1 MGIDDIPAAPR
12 STVTETQRTSQRTTM
27 VGALR
32 PEDVGSSQRVTGW
45 VHRRRNLGGLYFLDL
60 RDRSGLLQLSFGP
73 DWTDAASLEA
83 VREIGS
89 ETVIAAEG
97 EVALRPDP
105 NPDLATGAV
114 EVRVRNLR
122 VVNPALSPAIAVYRA
137 PEEESPSEEL
147 RLRHRMLDLRR
158 PELQRTLEL
167 RHRLVL
173 DARNYMSAQGFLE
186 IETPI
191 LTKPTPEGARDYLVP
206 SRVHP
211 GEFYALPQSPQLYKQ
226 ILMVAGFDRYFQ
238 IARCFRDE
246 DLRADRQPEF
256 TQIDVEASFV
266 TPDDIFAWMEG
277 LMSSLAG
284 VAGIEAPPAFSRLSW
299 LESMDRYGSDRPD
312 LRWGVEI
319 RDWTGE
325 LAGSEST
332 ILRSAVEG
340 GGRIRGLLL
349 EGGARLSR
357 REIEAVEAQAK
368 ATGAPGLLWLKSGPE
383 GLSGPAA
390 RFVSESAAAAL
401 GLRRGDLAL
410 AAAGPDRVTSPALSA
425 ARSAVIAALGM
436 PQEREHAWFWVLD
449 FPLFEEDGG
458 RLSPGH
464 HPFVMP
470 HPNDLD
476 TLDREPERAR
486 GLAYDLVYNGVELGS
501 GSIRIH
507 DASLQEHVFRL
518 LGLGDE
524 EADRKF
530 GHLLRALRAGA
541 PPHGGIALGMD
552 RIVKMFTDSAS
563 LRDVVAFPKTT
574 AARAL
579 FEGAPSPVRSE
590 DLAELGLRLAEE

>member
-1 MGIDDIPAAPR
+1 MTYPR

-73 DWTDAASLEA
+73 DWTDEASLEA

-105 NPDLATGAV
+105 NTDLATGAV
-114 EVRVRNLR
+114 ELRVRNLR

-284 VAGIEAPPAFSRLSW
+284 VAEIEAPPAFSRLTW
-299 LESMDRYGSDRPD
+299 RESMDRYGSDRPD

-319 RDWTGE
+319 RDWTGA

-332 ILRSAVEG
+332 ILRAAVEG

-390 RFVSESAAAAL
+390 RFVSESAAEAL
-401 GLRRGDLAL
+401 ELRNGDLAL
-410 AAAGPDRVTSPALSA
+410 AAAGPDGVTSPALSA
-425 ARSAVIAALGM
+425 ARSAVISALGM
-436 PQEREHAWFWVLD
+436 PQEREHAWLWVLD

-486 GLAYDLVYNGVELGS
+486 GLAYDLVYNGAELGS

-507 DASLQEHVFRL
+507 DASLQERVFRL
-518 LGLGDE
+518 LGIGDE

-530 GHLLRALRAGA
+530 GHLLRALRSGA

>member
-1 MGIDDIPAAPR
+1 MGIYDIPEATR
-12 STVTETQRTSQRTTM
+12 STVTDTHRTSQRTTM
-27 VGALR
+27 VGFLR
-32 PEDVGSSQRVTGW
+32 AGDVGSSQRVTGW

-73 DWTDAASLEA
+73 DWTEEASLAA

-89 ETVIAAEG
+89 ETVIAVEG

-114 EVRVRNLR
+114 EVRVRAMR
-122 VVNPALSPAIAVYRA
+122 VVNPAVSPAIGVYRA

-147 RLRHRMLDLRR
+147 RLRHRMLDLRS

-266 TPDDIFAWMEG
+266 TPDDIFAWMED

-284 VAGIEAPPAFSRLSW
+284 VAGIESPPAFSRLTW
-299 LESMDRYGSDRPD
+299 RESMDRYGSDRPD
-312 LRWGVEI
+312 LRWGLEI
-319 RDWTGE
+319 RDWTKA

-332 ILRSAVEG
+332 ILRAAVDG
-340 GGRIRGLLL
+340 GGRIRGLLI
-349 EGGARLSR
+349 EGGASLSR
-357 REIEAVEAQAK
+357 REIEAVEVQAQA
-368 ATGAPGLLWLKSGPE
+368 AGAPGLLWLKSGPK

-390 RFVSESAAAAL
+390 RFVSESAAEAI
-401 GLRRGDLAL
+401 GLREGDLAL
-410 AAAGPDRVTSPALSA
+410 AAAGPDVVTSPALSA
-425 ARSAVIAALGM
+425 TRAAVIEALGL
-436 PQEREHAWFWVLD
+436 PREREQAWLWVLD
-449 FPLFEEDGG
+449 FPLFEENAG
-458 RLSPGH
+458 RLLPGH
-464 HPFVMP
+464 HPFVQP

-476 TLDREPERAR
+476 VLDRSPGRAR
-486 GLAYDLVYNGVELGS
+486 GLAYDLVYNGAELGS

-507 DASLQEHVFRL
+507 DASLQERIFRL
-518 LGLGDE
+518 LGIGDE

-590 DLAELGLRLAEE
+590 DLEDLGLRLAKE

>member
-1 MGIDDIPAAPR
+1 MDDMPAAPR
-12 STVTETQRTSQRTTM
+12 STVNETQRTSQRTCMAGT
-27 VGALR
+27 LR

-73 DWTDAASLEA
+73 DWTDPASLEA

-105 NPDLATGAV
+105 NPELATGAV
-114 EVRVRNLR
+114 EVRVRAMSIL
-122 VVNPALSPAIAVYRA
+122 NPALSPAISVYRA

-158 PELQRTLEL
+158 PEVQRALEL

-173 DARNYMSAQGFLE
+173 DARNYMSARGFLE

-211 GEFYALPQSPQLYKQ
+211 GEFFALPQSPQLYKQ
-226 ILMVAGFDRYFQ
+226 VLMVAGFDRYFQ

-246 DLRADRQPEF
+246 DLRSDRQPEF

-266 TPDDIFAWMEG
+266 SPDDIFAWMEG

-284 VAGIEAPPAFSRLSW
+284 VAGIEEPPAFSRLTW
-299 LESMDRYGSDRPD
+299 RESMDRYGSDRPD
-312 LRWGVEI
+312 LRWGLEI
-319 RDWTGE
+319 RDWTE
-325 LAGSEST
+325 ALAGSEST
-332 ILRSAVEG
+332 ILRAAVEG

-357 REIEAVEAQAK
+357 REIEAVEAKAK
-368 ATGAPGLLWLKSGPE
+368 ESGAPGLLWLKSGSE

-401 GLRRGDLAL
+401 GLRSGDLAL

-425 ARSAVIAALGM
+425 ARSAVIAALAM
-436 PQEREHAWFWVLD
+436 PQERDHAWLWVLE

-458 RLSPGH
+458 RLSAGH
-464 HPFVMP
+464 HPFVQP
-470 HPNDLD
+470 HPDDLD
-476 TLDREPERAR
+476 ALDREPERAR
-486 GLAYDLVYNGVELGS
+486 GLAYDLVYNGAELGS

-507 DASLQEHVFRL
+507 DASLQERVFRL
-518 LGLGDE
+518 LGIDDE
-524 EADRKF
+524 EVDRKF

-552 RIVKMFTDSAS
+552 RIVQMFTNSSS

-590 DLAELGLRLAEE
+590 DLAELGLRLAKE

>member
-1 MGIDDIPAAPR
+1 MAG
-12 STVTETQRTSQRTTM
+12 T
-27 VGALR
+27 LR
-32 PEDVGSSQRVTGW
+32 PEDVGSTQRVTGW
-45 VHRRRNLGGLYFLDL
+45 VHRRRDLGGLYFLDL

-73 DWTDAASLEA
+73 DWTDAESLEA
-83 VREIGS
+83 VREIGP

-97 EVALRPDP
+97 EVSLRPDP
-105 NPDLATGAV
+105 NPELATGAV
-114 EVRVRNLR
+114 EVQVRSLD
-122 VVNPALSPAIAVYRA
+122 VVNPALNPAIAVYRP
-137 PEEESPSEEL
+137 PEEEPPSEEL
-147 RLRHRMLDLRR
+147 RLRHRMLDLRN

-173 DARNYMSAQGFLE
+173 DARNYLSAQGFLE

-206 SRVHP
+206 SRVHS
-211 GEFYALPQSPQLYKQ
+211 GQFYALPQSPQLYKQ

-266 TPDDIFAWMEG
+266 APDDIFVWMEG
-277 LMSSLAG
+277 LMTSLAG
-284 VAGIEAPPAFSRLSW
+284 VAGIEARSPFPRLTW
-299 LESMDRYGSDRPD
+299 RESMDRYGSDRPD
-312 LRWGVEI
+312 LRWGLEI
-319 RDWTGE
+319 HDWTGA

-332 ILRSAVEG
+332 ILRAAVEG

-368 ATGAPGLLWLKSGPE
+368 ATGAPGLLWLKRGSE

-390 RFVSESAAAAL
+390 RFVTESAAEAL
-401 GLRRGDLAL
+401 GLEDGDLAL
-410 AAAGPDRVTSPALSA
+410 AAAGPDEVTSPALSV
-425 ARSAVIAALGM
+425 ARSAAIAALGL
-436 PQEREHAWFWVLD
+436 PPERDQAWLWVTD
-449 FPLFEEDGG
+449 FPLFEEDEGS
-458 RLSPGH
+458 LSPGH
-464 HPFVMP
+464 HPFVLP
-470 HPNDLD
+470 HPNDLEI
-476 TLDREPERAR
+476 LEREPERAR
-486 GLAYDLVYNGVELGS
+486 GLAYDLVYNGAELGS

-507 DASLQEHVFRL
+507 DASLQERVFQL
-518 LGLGDE
+518 LGIGDE

-552 RIVKMFTDSAS
+552 RIVQMFTDSAS

-579 FEGAPSPVRSE
+579 FEGAPSPVPSK
-590 DLAELGLRLAEE
+590 DLTDLGLRLAEE

>member
-1 MGIDDIPAAPR
+1 M
-12 STVTETQRTSQRTTM
+12 TETQPTSQRTTM
-27 VGALR
+27 AGSLR
-32 PEDVGSSQRVTGW
+32 AEDVGSSQRVAGW

-73 DWTDAASLEA
+73 DWTEAASLEA
-83 VREIGS
+83 VHEIGS

-105 NPDLATGAV
+105 NPELATGAV
-114 EVRVRNLR
+114 EVRVRAMR
-122 VVNPALSPAIAVYRA
+122 IVNPALSPAIGVYRA

-147 RLRHRMLDLRR
+147 RLRHRMLDLRN

-173 DARNYMSAQGFLE
+173 DARNYMNAQGFLE

-284 VAGIEAPPAFSRLSW
+284 VAGIEAPPAFSRLTW
-299 LESMDRYGSDRPD
+299 RESMDRYGSDRPD
-312 LRWGVEI
+312 LRWGLEI
-319 RDWTGE
+319 RDWTNA

-332 ILRSAVEG
+332 ILRAAVEG

-368 ATGAPGLLWLKSGPE
+368 AAGAPGLLWLKSGPK

-390 RFVSESAAAAL
+390 RFVSESAAETL
-401 GLRRGDLAL
+401 GLREGDLAL
-410 AAAGPDRVTSPALSA
+410 AAAGPDGVTSPALSA
-425 ARSAVIAALGM
+425 TRAAMIAALGL
-436 PQEREHAWFWVLD
+436 PREREQAWIWVLD

-458 RLSPGH
+458 RLLPGH
-464 HPFVMP
+464 HPFVQP

-476 TLDREPERAR
+476 ALDREPGRVR
-486 GLAYDLVYNGVELGS
+486 GLAYDLVYNGAELGS

-507 DASLQEHVFRL
+507 DASLQERIFRL
-518 LGLGDE
+518 LGIGDE

-541 PPHGGIALGMD
+541 PPHGGIALGLD

-590 DLAELGLRLAEE
+590 DLEELGLRLAKE

>member
-1 MGIDDIPAAPR
+1 MTYPRHPR
-12 STVTETQRTSQRTTM
+12 STVTETQRTSQRTRMAGT
-27 VGALR
+27 LR

-73 DWTDAASLEA
+73 DWTDPASLEA

-97 EVALRPDP
+97 EVVLRPDP
-105 NPDLATGAV
+105 NPELATGAV
-114 EVRVRNLR
+114 EVRVRALR

-256 TQIDVEASFV
+256 TQIDVEASFIA
-266 TPDDIFAWMEG
+266 PDDILTWMEG
-277 LMSSLAG
+277 LMASLAG
-284 VAGIEAPPAFSRLSW
+284 VAGIEARPPFPRLTW
-299 LESMDRYGSDRPD
+299 RESMDRYGSDRPD

-319 RDWTGE
+319 RDWTGA

-332 ILRSAVEG
+332 ILRAAVEG

-368 ATGAPGLLWLKSGPE
+368 AAGAPGLLWLKSGPE

-390 RFVSESAAAAL
+390 RFVSESAAEAL
-401 GLRRGDLAL
+401 GLRSGDLAL

-425 ARSAVIAALGM
+425 ARGAVIAALGL
-436 PQEREHAWFWVLD
+436 PREREHAWLWVLD
-449 FPLFEEDGG
+449 FPLFGEDGG

-464 HPFVMP
+464 HPFVLP
-470 HPNDLD
+470 HPNDLE

-486 GLAYDLVYNGVELGS
+486 GLAYDLVYNGAELGS

-507 DASLQEHVFRL
+507 DASLQERVFRL
-518 LGLGDE
+518 LGIGDE

-552 RIVKMFTDSAS
+552 RIVQMFTGSAS

-579 FEGAPSPVRSE
+579 FEGAPSPVRGE
-590 DLAELGLRLAEE
+590 DLAELGLRLAKE

>member
-1 MGIDDIPAAPR
+1 MGIDDIPVAPR

-27 VGALR
+27 AGTLR
-32 PEDVGSSQRVTGW
+32 LEDVGSSQQVTGW

-83 VREIGS
+83 VRGIGS
-89 ETVIAAEG
+89 ETVIAVEG

-105 NPDLATGAV
+105 NPELATGAV
-114 EVRVRNLR
+114 EVRVRALR
-122 VVNPALSPAIAVYRA
+122 VINTALSPAIAVYRS

-206 SRVHP
+206 SRLHP

-226 ILMVAGFDRYFQ
+226 ILMIAGFDRYFQ

-256 TQIDVEASFV
+256 TQIDVEASFI

-277 LMSSLAG
+277 LMASLAG
-284 VAGIEAPPAFSRLSW
+284 VAGIEVRLPFPRLTW
-299 LESMDRYGSDRPD
+299 RESMDRYGSDRPD

-319 RDWTGE
+319 RDWTGT

-332 ILRSAVEG
+332 ILRAAVED

-349 EGGARLSR
+349 KGGAGLSR

-368 ATGAPGLLWLKSGPE
+368 AAGAPGLLWLKSGPE

-390 RFVSESAAAAL
+390 RFVSESAAEAL

-425 ARSAVIAALGM
+425 ARAAVIAALGL
-436 PQEREHAWFWVLD
+436 PREREQAWLWVME
-449 FPLFEEDGG
+449 FPLFEEDAG
-458 RLSPGH
+458 RLLPGH
-464 HPFVMP
+464 HPFVQP
-470 HPNDLD
+470 HPSDLE

-486 GLAYDLVYNGVELGS
+486 GLAYDMVYNGAELGS

-507 DASLQEHVFRL
+507 DASLQERVFRF
-518 LGLGDE
+518 LGIGDE
-524 EADRKF
+524 EVDRKF

-552 RIVKMFTDSAS
+552 RIVKMFTDSTS
-563 LRDVVAFPKTT
+563 LRDVIAFPKTT

-579 FEGAPSPVRSE
+579 FEGAPSHVRSE
-590 DLAELGLRLAEE
+590 DLAELGLYIAKE

>member
-1 MGIDDIPAAPR
+1 MAG
-12 STVTETQRTSQRTTM
+12 T
-27 VGALR
+27 LR
-32 PEDVGSSQRVTGW
+32 PEDVGSSQQVTGW

-105 NPDLATGAV
+105 NPELATGAV
-114 EVRVRNLR
+114 EVRVRALR
-122 VVNPALSPAIAVYRA
+122 VVNTALSPTIAVYRA

-206 SRVHP
+206 SRLHP

-256 TQIDVEASFV
+256 TQIDVEASFI

-277 LMSSLAG
+277 LMASLAG
-284 VAGIEAPPAFSRLSW
+284 VAGIEARLPFPRLTW
-299 LESMDRYGSDRPD
+299 RESMDRYGSDRPD

-319 RDWTGE
+319 RDWTSA

-332 ILRSAVEG
+332 ILRAAVED

-349 EGGARLSR
+349 KGGAGLSR

-368 ATGAPGLLWLKSGPE
+368 AAGAPGLLWLKSGPE

-390 RFVSESAAAAL
+390 RFVSESAAEAL

-425 ARSAVIAALGM
+425 ARAAVIAALGL
-436 PQEREHAWFWVLD
+436 PREREQAWLWVME
-449 FPLFEEDGG
+449 FPLFEEDAG
-458 RLSPGH
+458 RLLPGH
-464 HPFVMP
+464 HPFVQP
-470 HPNDLD
+470 HPSDLA

-486 GLAYDLVYNGVELGS
+486 GLAYDMVYNGAELGS

-507 DASLQEHVFRL
+507 DASLQERVFRL
-518 LGLGDE
+518 LGISDE
-524 EADRKF
+524 EMDRKF

-563 LRDVVAFPKTT
+563 LRDVIAFPKTT
-574 AARAL
+574 TARAL
-579 FEGAPSPVRSE
+579 FEGAPSHVRSE
-590 DLAELGLRLAEE
+590 DLAELGIRPAKE